1 MQHKGHSPSFLPLLF
16 SAKSRTEK
24 FFNGGFPPFYR
35 QLIQRYRKNLFVP
48 KTVAL
53 QYKKTN
59 DGFGTRVLD
68 SGISSTLHRNFAGFD
83 AHTLDTKALGAHN

>member
-35 QLIQRYRKNLFVP
+35 QLIQRYHKNLFVP

-59 DGFGTRVLD
+59 DGFGTRVID
-68 SGISSTLHRNFAGFD
+68 SGISSTYCHCTNPFHAL
-83 AHTLDTKALGAHN
+83 TLIR